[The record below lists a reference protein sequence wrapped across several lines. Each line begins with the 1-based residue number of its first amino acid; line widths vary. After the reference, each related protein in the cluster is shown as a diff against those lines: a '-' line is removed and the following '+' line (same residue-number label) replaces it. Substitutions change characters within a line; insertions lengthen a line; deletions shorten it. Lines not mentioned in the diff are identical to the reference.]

1 MFFTEFSLN
10 RISAHR
16 GFAFIAFLVAY
27 CIFLGR
33 RVAVKDASPEPRG
46 RGMAEG
52 MLEGMVEGG
61 VGEGLTERG
70 GLLLTFG

>member
-1 MFFTEFSLN
+1 M
-10 RISAHR
+10 
-16 GFAFIAFLVAY
+16 
-27 CIFLGR
+27 
-33 RVAVKDASPEPRG
+33 KDASPKPRG

-70 GLLLTFG
+70 GGLC

>member
-1 MFFTEFSLN
+1 M
-10 RISAHR
+10 
-16 GFAFIAFLVAY
+16 
-27 CIFLGR
+27 
-33 RVAVKDASPEPRG
+33 KDASPEPRG

-70 GLLLTFG
+70 GPLLTFG

>member
-1 MFFTEFSLN
+1 M
-10 RISAHR
+10 
-16 GFAFIAFLVAY
+16 
-27 CIFLGR
+27 
-33 RVAVKDASPEPRG
+33 KDASPEPRG

-70 GLLLTFG
+70 GAFVDLWVIKNRMIRNLVIPLCQF

>member
-1 MFFTEFSLN
+1 M
-10 RISAHR
+10 
-16 GFAFIAFLVAY
+16 
-27 CIFLGR
+27 
-33 RVAVKDASPEPRG
+33 KDASPKPRG

-70 GLLLTFG
+70 GPLLTFG

>member
-1 MFFTEFSLN
+1 M
-10 RISAHR
+10 
-16 GFAFIAFLVAY
+16 
-27 CIFLGR
+27 
-33 RVAVKDASPEPRG
+33 KDASPEPRS

-70 GLLLTFG
+70 GASVDLWVIKK